1 MKLFFLSLVLLVLV
15 PTTQAQTRVTDT
27 DLENFIRALYEIR
40 SINFQSRAEL
50 SKVVVD
56 EGYSLDEFEV
66 MYQAH
71 QDNDQAA
78 LAQLTNE
85 ELQQLN
91 RTILRLEAIESYYDK
106 VAEEAIQKHI
116 TLDLFDEISY
126 LLDTDSTVLKRFQD
140 ILNSLD

>member
-106 VAEEAIQKHI
+106 LAEEAIQKHI

-126 LLDTDSTVLKRFQD
+126 LLDTDPTVLKRFQD

>member
-71 QDNDQAA
+71 LNNDQAA

-91 RTILRLEAIESYYDK
+91 RTIVRLEAIESYYDK

-126 LLDTDSTVLKRFQD
+126 LLDTDPTVLKRFQD

>member
-91 RTILRLEAIESYYDK
+91 RTIVRLEAIESYYDK

-126 LLDTDSTVLKRFQD
+126 LLDTDPTVLKRFQD

>member
-126 LLDTDSTVLKRFQD
+126 LLDTDPTVLKRFQD

>member
-1 MKLFFLSLVLLVLV
+1 MKLYLIPLLLLVIA
-15 PTTQAQTRVTDT
+15 PTAQAQTRVTDT

-66 MYQAH
+66 MYQAR
-71 QDNDQAA
+71 QDNDQVA
-78 LAQLTNE
+78 LAKLTDE
-85 ELQQLN
+85 ELRLLN

-106 VAEEAIQKHI
+106 AAEEAIQKHLP
-116 TLDLFDEISY
+116 LDRFDEIAT
-126 LLDTDSTVLKRFQD
+126 LLDTDQTLLKRFQD

>member
-1 MKLFFLSLVLLVLV
+1 
-15 PTTQAQTRVTDT
+15 
-27 DLENFIRALYEIR
+27 
-40 SINFQSRAEL
+40 
-50 SKVVVD
+50 
-56 EGYSLDEFEV
+56 

-71 QDNDQAA
+71 LDNDQAA

-91 RTILRLEAIESYYDK
+91 RTIVRLEAIESYYDK

-126 LLDTDSTVLKRFQD
+126 LLDTDPTVLKRFQD

>member
-71 QDNDQAA
+71 LDNDQAA

-126 LLDTDSTVLKRFQD
+126 LLDTDPTVLKRFQD

>member
-71 QDNDQAA
+71 LDNDQAA

-91 RTILRLEAIESYYDK
+91 RTIVRLEAIESYYDK

-126 LLDTDSTVLKRFQD
+126 LLDTDPTVLKRFQY

>member
-71 QDNDQAA
+71 LDNDQAA

-91 RTILRLEAIESYYDK
+91 RTIVRLEAIESYYDK

-126 LLDTDSTVLKRFQD
+126 LLDTDPTVLKRFQD